1 MAEIFSK
8 PTNEQVEK
16 LREFLGDP
24 LGWYLMGCAI
34 KSIEK
39 SDPDKFDM
47 WENRF
52 AEWKFLTRRMLWRF
66 GLFQIVEHVYCL
78 NEKNAE
84 EYWSNFVPPTEK
96 TEKEISIDPN
106 AKLLKDKVRITD
118 IAKKY
123 GLKVHGNKAVCPF
136 HADTN
141 PSLTFSDSKGVFRCF
156 GCQARGDIIKFVQML
171 EDVKNN

>member
-78 NEKNAE
+78 NE
-84 EYWSNFVPPTEK
+84 
-96 TEKEISIDPN
+96 
-106 AKLLKDKVRITD
+106 
-118 IAKKY
+118 
-123 GLKVHGNKAVCPF
+123 
-136 HADTN
+136 
-141 PSLTFSDSKGVFRCF
+141 
-156 GCQARGDIIKFVQML
+156 
-171 EDVKNN
+171 